1 MAETLATQLTR
12 VQATIA
18 AIENR
23 GQSYTINGRTYT
35 KADIRALYAREQ
47 RLLNLIER
55 EEAGSGRTVAE
66 F

>member
-1 MAETLATQLTR
+1 MAETLSAQLTR
-12 VQATIA
+12 VQTAIA

-35 KADIRALYAREQ
+35 KADIRALYDREQ
-47 RLLNLIER
+47 RLLTLIAKED
-55 EEAGSGRTVAE
+55 AGTGRTVAE